1 VTPELVWFKRDLR
14 VADHSPLVA
23 AARGGPVICLYIY
36 EDELIGAEDFSRR
49 HLLFI
54 NDSLARLDAG
64 LHERGARLLIR
75 RGEATAVLR
84 ELHRQTGFAR
94 LRVHQETTNG
104 LSYARDRRVLAWA
117 RDASVEVVEYRQQGV
132 VRRLA
137 SRDGWGGQWQ
147 AFAGSPLVAAPRVL
161 EDGSAGLA
169 GETILAPDAW
179 NLADDGLDERRR
191 QAGGEAEGQA
201 VLKSFLKARSPGY
214 VKGLSSPLTAWD
226 ACSRMSPYL
235 AHGNVSLRTVYQRAA
250 ARRRDLQRQR
260 GPKDPWAQALSAYVE
275 RLAWHCH
282 FIQKLEDE
290 PRIEFENMN
299 PAFDG
304 LREDDFNEDY
314 FQAWASGRTGYP
326 MVDACMRALR
336 ATGWINFRMRAML
349 ISFASHHLWLHW
361 RRPALHLA
369 RLFVDYEP
377 GIHYS
382 QVQMQAATDGISTLR
397 MYSPTKQVRD
407 HDPRG
412 DFIRR
417 WVPELAGV
425 PADYIA
431 EPWTMPAALQAS
443 IGCVIGRDYPA
454 PIVDHAQAWAAAQR
468 RLQGVRRE
476 ATRSGASRQVFER
489 HGSRR
494 RSRMRGGAMSRRR

>member
-1 VTPELVWFKRDLR
+1 MTPELVWFKRDLR

-23 AARGGPVICLYIY
+23 AAKRGPVICLYIY
-36 EDELIGAEDFSRR
+36 EPELIEAEDFSRR

-54 NDSLARLDAG
+54 NDSLESLDAS
-64 LHERGARLLIR
+64 LRERGSRLLIR
-75 RGEATAVLR
+75 RGEAVAVLR
-84 ELHRQTGFAR
+84 ELQAQTGFAR

-104 LSYARDRRVLAWA
+104 VSYARDLRVLSWA
-117 RDASVEVVEYRQQGV
+117 RDAAVDVVEYRQQGV

-147 AFAGSPLVAAPRVL
+147 AFAHSPVVPAPRRI
-161 EDGSAGLA
+161 EDGSAGLG
-169 GETILAPDAW
+169 GEAILTPDSW
-179 NLADDGLDERRR
+179 NLADDGLIER
-191 QAGGEAEGQA
+191 QGGGEAEGQH
-201 VLKSFLKARSPGY
+201 VLKSFLKERSEVY
-214 VKGLSSPLTAWD
+214 VRGLSSPLTAWE
-226 ACSRMSPYL
+226 ACSRLSPYL
-235 AHGNVSLRTVYQRAA
+235 TYGNVSLRTVYQRAA

-260 GPKDPWAQALSAYVE
+260 GPKDTWVQALSAYLE

-290 PRIEFENMN
+290 PRIEFDNMN

-304 LREDDFNEDY
+304 LREGQFNDEFY
-314 FQAWASGRTGYP
+314 EAWAAGRTGYP

-407 HDPRG
+407 HDPQG

-425 PADYIA
+425 PAEYIA
-431 EPWTMPAALQAS
+431 EPWTLSTEQQAAAD
-443 IGCVIGRDYPA
+443 CVVGRDYPA
-454 PIVDHAQAWAAAQR
+454 PIVEHTRAWAAAQR

-476 ATRSGASRQVFER
+476 ATRSGVSQQVFER

-494 RSRMRGGAMSRRR
+494 KRAMSRGASARRHR